1 MLKTR
6 HIKKQQALTLLV
18 ILIGAVCLVFF
29 LFFFTTSSNP
39 KKKAEQDSFEKIELV
54 NPADKVD
61 QESIWIE
68 ETQSQ
73 LKTSEDEQERLQHQL
88 TDLSKAH
95 ESSDNSQAA
104 LQHQVEN
111 LTQEI
116 ESMKKQLLDA
126 KTKSESV
133 EVASNGVSGR
143 GYPVG
148 NQRNGAR
155 GFPGNAGMNQAGMV
169 SMQPAVMNHVHVD
182 YIDVAAEEAVDEKTV
197 ENFVP
202 AGTFAKAVLLSGA
215 DASAAVNSQTNPD
228 PMLFR
233 IVENGTL
240 PNDATSHLKDCVLT
254 SAVTGDISSERGKI
268 RFERMSCTKEDG
280 SVLEVPVEGYV
291 AGTDGK
297 NGIRGIPVW
306 REGAL
311 TERAF
316 IAGTLSG
323 FSDAV
328 QSQYVTTST
337 SALGSTETINDGD
350 SVKYGV
356 ANGFSSAS
364 DRLAKYYIQR
374 AEQYHPVI
382 QIGPGVVVDV
392 VFLKGFYIDGLD
404 HQGKAKQQPRQV
416 KTQQQMHD
424 QAQQA
429 AMNLLHQLPQNP
441 NR

>member
-1 MLKTR
+1 M
-6 HIKKQQALTLLV
+6 
-18 ILIGAVCLVFF
+18 
-29 LFFFTTSSNP
+29 
-39 KKKAEQDSFEKIELV
+39 
-54 NPADKVD
+54 
-61 QESIWIE
+61 
-68 ETQSQ
+68 
-73 LKTSEDEQERLQHQL
+73 
-88 TDLSKAH
+88 
-95 ESSDNSQAA
+95 
-104 LQHQVEN
+104 

-116 ESMKKQLLDA
+116 TSMKKQIDDA
-126 KTKSESV
+126 KKQTE
-133 EVASNGVSGR
+133 AQGVNAG
-143 GYPVG
+143 GYP
-148 NQRNGAR
+148 NQANSRSAR
-155 GFPGNAGMNQAGMV
+155 MFPGNSKNNQMPY
-169 SMQPAVMNHVHVD
+169 QPNVMNHVHAEYVD
-182 YIDVAAEEAVDEKTV
+182 IAAEEAVDEKTT

-202 AGTFAKAVLLSGA
+202 SGTFAKAVLLSGA

-233 IVENGTL
+233 IVDNGTL
-240 PNDATSHLKDCVLT
+240 PNDATSHLKDCLLT

-291 AGTDGK
+291 AGADGK

-337 SALGSTETINDGD
+337 SALGSTETVNDGD
-350 SVKYGV
+350 SVRYGV

-392 VFLKGFYIDGLD
+392 VFLKGFYIDGVE
-404 HQGKAKQQPRQV
+404 HTGKSKAQARPVR
-416 KTQQQMHD
+416 TQQQMHTE
-424 QAQQA
+424 AQQA
-429 AMNLLHQLPQNP
+429 ATNLLSNLSQNP

>member
-1 MLKTR
+1 M
-6 HIKKQQALTLLV
+6 I
-18 ILIGAVCLVFF
+18 
-29 LFFFTTSSNP
+29 
-39 KKKAEQDSFEKIELV
+39 

-68 ETQSQ
+68 ETQNQ
-73 LKTSEDEQERLQHQL
+73 LKTSEDEQQRLQHQL
-88 TDLSKAH
+88 ETLSKQN
-95 ESSDNSQAA
+95 ETSTQSQTD
-104 LQHQVEN
+104 LQHQVEM

-116 ESMKKQLLDA
+116 TSMKKQIDDA
-126 KTKSESV
+126 KKQTE
-133 EVASNGVSGR
+133 AQGVNAG
-143 GYPVG
+143 GYP
-148 NQRNGAR
+148 NQANSRSAR
-155 GFPGNAGMNQAGMV
+155 MFPGNSKNNQMPY
-169 SMQPAVMNHVHVD
+169 QPNVMNHVHAEYVD
-182 YIDVAAEEAVDEKTV
+182 IAAEEAVDEKTT

-202 AGTFAKAVLLSGA
+202 SGTFAKAVLLSGA

-233 IVENGTL
+233 IVDNGTL
-240 PNDATSHLKDCVLT
+240 PNDATSHLKDCLLT

-291 AGTDGK
+291 AGADGK

-337 SALGSTETINDGD
+337 SALGSTETVNDGD
-350 SVKYGV
+350 SVRYGV

-392 VFLKGFYIDGLD
+392 VFLKGFYIDGVE
-404 HQGKAKQQPRQV
+404 HTGKSKAQARPVR
-416 KTQQQMHD
+416 TQQQMHTE
-424 QAQQA
+424 AQQA
-429 AMNLLHQLPQNP
+429 ATNLLSNLSQNP

>member
-1 MLKTR
+1 MLKKH
-6 HIKKQQALTLLV
+6 HIKKQQWIALGV
-18 ILIGAVCLVFF
+18 ILGAGLLIIVSM
-29 LFFFTTSSNP
+29 FFFTSSSNT
-39 KKKAEQDSFEKIELV
+39 KKALEKDSFEKIDLV

-68 ETQSQ
+68 ETQNQ
-73 LKTSEDEQERLQHQL
+73 LKTSEDEQQRLQHQL
-88 TDLSKAH
+88 ENLSKQN
-95 ESSDNSQAA
+95 ETSTQSQTN
-104 LQHQVEN
+104 LQHQVDV

-116 ESMKKQLLDA
+116 TSMKKQLEEA
-126 KTKSESV
+126 K
-133 EVASNGVSGR
+133 
-143 GYPVG
+143 
-148 NQRNGAR
+148 NQQNAEPQNPNAA
-155 GFPGNAGMNQAGMV
+155 GFPNRGLNTRGLRSIPGNSGSN
-169 SMQPAVMNHVHVD
+169 SMQYPPAVLNHVHVD
-182 YIDVAAEEAVDEKTV
+182 YVDIAAEAAVDEKTV

-233 IVENGTL
+233 IVDNGTL
-240 PNDATSHLKDCVLT
+240 PNDATSHLKDCLLT

-268 RFERMSCTKEDG
+268 RFERMSCTNVDG
-280 SVLEVPVEGYV
+280 TVLEVPVEGYV

-337 SALGSTETINDGD
+337 SALGSTETVNDGD
-350 SVKYGV
+350 SVRYGF

-392 VFLKGFYIDGLD
+392 VFLKGFYIDGQE
-404 HQGKAKQQPRQV
+404 HKAHATAQARPVR
-416 KTQQQMHD
+416 TQEQMHH

-429 AMNLLHQLPQNP
+429 ATNVLSHLSQNP
-441 NR
+441 NRS

>member
-1 MLKTR
+1 MLKK
-6 HIKKQQALTLLV
+6 HQIKKQQLIALSVILGAGVLV
-18 ILIGAVCLVFF
+18 ILLM
-29 LFFFTTSSNP
+29 FFFTSSSNN
-39 KKKAEQDSFEKIELV
+39 KKAVEKDSFEKIDLV

-68 ETQSQ
+68 ETQNQ
-73 LKTSEDEQERLQHQL
+73 LKTSEDEQQRLQHQL
-88 TDLSKAH
+88 ETLSKQN
-95 ESSDNSQAA
+95 ETSTQSQTD
-104 LQHQVEN
+104 LQHQIDMMG
-111 LTQEI
+111 QEVA
-116 ESMKKQLLDA
+116 SLKKQLDEA
-126 KTKSESV
+126 KNQQNLQAQGENTGGF
-133 EVASNGVSGR
+133 SN
-143 GYPVG
+143 
-148 NQRNGAR
+148 RNGNANGLR
-155 GFPGNAGMNQAGMV
+155 SFPGNSRNNP
-169 SMQPAVMNHVHVD
+169 MQYQPTVLNHVHVD
-182 YIDVAAEEAVDEKTV
+182 YVDVAAEEAVDEKTV

-202 AGTFAKAVLLSGA
+202 SGTFAKAVLLSGA

-233 IVENGTL
+233 IVDNGTL
-240 PNDATSHLKDCVLT
+240 PNDATSHLKDCLLT

-280 SVLEVPVEGYV
+280 SILDVQVDGYV

-356 ANGFSSAS
+356 ANGFSTAS

-392 VFLKGFYIDGLD
+392 VFLKGFYIDGQD
-404 HQGKAKQQPRQV
+404 HKAHATAQPRPV
-416 KTQQQMHD
+416 KTQEQMHN

-429 AMNLLHQLPQNP
+429 AQKLLNNLSQNP

>member
-1 MLKTR
+1 MLKN
-6 HIKKQQALTLLV
+6 HQIKKQQLITLGVILGATAFLILLV
-18 ILIGAVCLVFF
+18 Y
-29 LFFFTTSSNP
+29 FFTSSSHEN
-39 KKKAEQDSFEKIELV
+39 KTVEKDSFNKIDLI

-68 ETQSQ
+68 ETQNQ
-73 LKTSEDEQERLQHQL
+73 LKTSEDEQQRLQHQL
-88 TDLSKAH
+88 ETLSKQS
-95 ESSDNSQAA
+95 ETSSSSQSELA
-104 LQHQVEN
+104 HQVEMM
-111 LTQEI
+111 TQEI
-116 ESMKKQLLDA
+116 ASMKKQLEEA
-126 KTKSESV
+126 KT
-133 EVASNGVSGR
+133 
-143 GYPVG
+143 
-148 NQRNGAR
+148 QRNAENASGLNAPGFPNR
-155 GFPGNAGMNQAGMV
+155 GPLNSRGGRTFPGNTGNAQGMV
-169 SMQPAVMNHVHVD
+169 QPNVMNHVHVD
-182 YIDVAAEEAVDEKTV
+182 YVDLVAEEAFDEKTV

-280 SVLEVPVEGYV
+280 AVLEVPVEGYV

-392 VFLKGFYIDGLD
+392 VFLKGFYIDGEE
-404 HQGKAKQQPRQV
+404 HKAHAQSQPRPV
-416 KTQQQMHD
+416 KTREQMHN

-429 AMNLLHQLPQNP
+429 ATNLLSNLSQNP

>member
-1 MLKTR
+1 MLKK
-6 HIKKQQALTLLV
+6 HQIKKQQWIALSV
-18 ILIGAVCLVFF
+18 ILSAGVLIIL
-29 LFFFTTSSNP
+29 LMFFFTSSSNT
-39 KKKAEQDSFEKIELV
+39 KKVVEKDSFEKIDLV

-68 ETQSQ
+68 ETQNQ
-73 LKTSEDEQERLQHQL
+73 LKTSEDEQRRLQHQL
-88 TDLSKAH
+88 ETLSKQNAT
-95 ESSDNSQAA
+95 STQSQTD
-104 LQHQVEN
+104 LQHQVEM
-111 LTQEI
+111 LTQEMT
-116 ESMKKQLLDA
+116 SMKKQLIDA
-126 KTKSESV
+126 KNQQNV
-133 EVASNGVSGR
+133 QAQEVNAGGFPNKNGNAHGL
-143 GYPVG
+143 
-148 NQRNGAR
+148 RN
-155 GFPGNAGMNQAGMV
+155 FPGNSRNNPMPY
-169 SMQPAVMNHVHVD
+169 QPTVLNHVHVD
-182 YIDVAAEEAVDEKTV
+182 YVDVAALDTIDEKTV

-202 AGTFAKAVLLSGA
+202 SGTFAKAVLLSGA

-233 IVENGTL
+233 IVDNGTL
-240 PNDATSHLKDCVLT
+240 PNDATSHLKDCLLT

-280 SVLEVPVEGYV
+280 SILDVPVEGYV

-356 ANGFSSAS
+356 ANGFSTAS

-404 HQGKAKQQPRQV
+404 HKAHTIAQPRPV
-416 KTQQQMHD
+416 KTQEQMHH

-429 AMNLLHQLPQNP
+429 AQKLLNNLSQNP